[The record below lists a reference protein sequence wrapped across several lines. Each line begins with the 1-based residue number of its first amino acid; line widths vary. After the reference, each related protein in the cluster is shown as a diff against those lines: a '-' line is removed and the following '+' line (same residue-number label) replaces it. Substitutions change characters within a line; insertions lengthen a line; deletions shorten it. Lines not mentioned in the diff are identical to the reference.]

1 MANKIIQEKG
11 IPVSKQIDEIIQY
24 SHKCLTDKYN
34 KSSIDCKPVIL
45 GPETG
50 LGFNIGNAVK
60 YLSRYINKSGNK
72 ARNRSDLIK
81 AIHYILFE
89 MKRTDNEKM

>member
-1 MANKIIQEKG
+1 MAKKENG
-11 IPVSKQIDEIIQY
+11 IPVAEQITEIIAY
-24 SHKCLTDKYN
+24 SNKCITDKYN
-34 KSSIDCKPVIL
+34 KSSIDCKPIIL

-50 LGFNIGNAVK
+50 LGFNIGNATK

-72 ARNRSDLIK
+72 SRNRLDLIK

-89 MKRTDNEKM
+89 MKRTDGQI

>member
-1 MANKIIQEKG
+1 MAKFSKENG
-11 IPVSKQIDEIIQY
+11 IPVAPQIDEIIQY
-24 SHKCLTDKYN
+24 SNKCLTDKYN
-34 KSSIDCKPVIL
+34 KSSIDCKPIIL

-72 ARNRSDLIK
+72 SRNRLDLIK

-89 MKRTDNEKM
+89 MKRTNG